1 MPKVLAVNAGSS
13 TLKFQVIAMPEETL
27 LASGGIDRA
36 SSPDAV
42 LTIKD
47 AQGQTHESRAH
58 LENIDHAVDT
68 LLTTLVAQ
76 GVLTSPDELAG
87 IGHRVVAG
95 GEKFAAPT
103 LVTPQVLKDIAA
115 LAEYAPLHNPSEA
128 AYIEA
133 FARRLPQTPAVAVFD
148 TAFHQTMPKVNYL
161 YSIPMTYY
169 RQFGARRYGA
179 HGTSHAYVAHE
190 AAKLLHRD
198 LASLRLVT
206 LHLGNGASAAAI
218 QRGASLD
225 SSMGFTPLAG
235 LTMGT
240 RSGDIDVS
248 LVAYLANKTH
258 QSFADMVQI
267 LNDKSGMLGLT
278 GLSSDFRDIDAAAQ
292 AGNERAILGEKV
304 FINRVVKYIGAYTAE
319 MGGLDAIIFTGGVG
333 EHRGSLRHGVL
344 QQLAYMGIVED
355 PAQVNAQATAFLT
368 TPASAVQA
376 LVVTTNEEV
385 MIARSVMQV
394 TAH

>member
-1 MPKVLAVNAGSS
+1 
-13 TLKFQVIAMPEETL
+13 
-27 LASGGIDRA
+27 
-36 SSPDAV
+36 
-42 LTIKD
+42 
-47 AQGQTHESRAH
+47 
-58 LENIDHAVDT
+58 
-68 LLTTLVAQ
+68 
-76 GVLTSPDELAG
+76 
-87 IGHRVVAG
+87 
-95 GEKFAAPT
+95 
-103 LVTPQVLKDIAA
+103 
-115 LAEYAPLHNPSEA
+115 
-128 AYIEA
+128 
-133 FARRLPQTPAVAVFD
+133 
-148 TAFHQTMPKVNYL
+148 
-161 YSIPMTYY
+161 
-169 RQFGARRYGA
+169 
-179 HGTSHAYVAHE
+179 
-190 AAKLLHRD
+190 
-198 LASLRLVT
+198 LRLVT

-225 SSMGFTPLAG
+225 TSMGFTPLAG

-319 MGGLDAIIFTGGVG
+319 MGGLDAIVFTGGVG